1 MLNYISIVENC
12 LNIFLH
18 SYKLSG
24 PHPSCAAQALAQW
37 PLLLGS
43 EASASPGFITSHL
56 RSKGLLFLKVL
67 HETSQPA
74 TQTPNLQF

>member
-12 LNIFLH
+12 LNILLH

-43 EASASPGFITSHL
+43 EASASPGFITSP
-56 RSKGLLFLKVL
+56 KGLLFLKVL

-74 TQTPNLQF
+74 THTPNLQF